1 MLPSP
6 RPRRSVL
13 AVLLLALAAALV
25 AGCSSGDDGARPE
38 EPARTPTPLPRATEP
53 PAPREGSCY
62 RLAFEDAVAFTN
74 DDRPRGCRK
83 AHTSRTF
90 AVGRLD
96 TLVDGH
102 LVTVDSNRV
111 KAQVAEGCPRLLG
124 KHVGGSLADRRLSML
139 RSVWFTPT
147 LEESDAGADWF
158 RCDVIAVAADE
169 ELDTLDLD
177 TEGVL
182 GTPRGRDRYGMCGTA
197 APDARDFERV
207 VCNREHSWRAVEVVT
222 FESGKYPGERAAAQR
237 GQEQCEQAG
246 NERADDPLDFR
257 WGYEWPTKV
266 QWDAGIEYGLC
277 WVPSEP

>member
-1 MLPSP
+1 MPRSP
-6 RPRRSVL
+6 GPHRSVL
-13 AVLLLALAAALV
+13 AALLLALLL
-25 AGCSSGDDGARPE
+25 AGCSGDHDAGPSE
-38 EPARTPTPLPRATEP
+38 EPAATTPSPRPRATEP
-53 PAPREGSCY
+53 PAPREGACY

-83 AHTSRTF
+83 PHTSRTF

-96 TLVDGH
+96 TVVDGH
-102 LVTVDSNRV
+102 LVAVDSDRV
-111 KAQVAEGCPRLLG
+111 KAQVAETCPRLLG
-124 KHVGGSLADRRLSML
+124 KHLGGSLADRRLSML

-147 LEESDAGADWF
+147 LEESDAGASWF
-158 RCDVIAVAADE
+158 RCDVIAVARDE

-182 GTPRGRDRYGMCGTA
+182 DTQRGRDRYGMCGTA

-207 VCNREHSWRAVEVVT
+207 VCSRRHTWRAVEVVT
-222 FESGKYPGERAAAQR
+222 FEPGEYPGERAAGAR
-237 GQEQCEQAG
+237 GREQCEQAG
-246 NERADDPLDFR
+246 NQRAEDPLDFR

-277 WVPSEP
+277 WVPSEQ